1 MEMHLQPLANTCFVS
16 GEAFVDG
23 ARVASY
29 LVRRGPALE
38 IVRYDLLETQAGAF
52 APDGFVACKWVHAF
66 KARRAGENP
75 DRALK
80 LTAENLFVALADPT
94 TEPTPENTRLVQF
107 LALMLE
113 RKKILRPKGLTP
125 DGARSRY
132 EHTRSKAIFEVPA
145 GDLTPEFFVAVQE
158 QLSVLVGVPKAKPE
172 VIAVADEAAPNSATV
187 TCPPAATGCK
197 GPVTAE

>member
-1 MEMHLQPLANTCFVS
+1 MEMHLQPLAATCFVS

-29 LVRRGPALE
+29 LVRSGATLE
-38 IVRYDLLETQAGAF
+38 IVRYDVLEVHAATF
-52 APDGFVACKWVHAF
+52 APEGFVACKWVHAY
-66 KARRAGENP
+66 KARRAGDNP

-113 RKKILRPKGLTP
+113 RKKLLRPKGRSA
-125 DGARSRY
+125 DGARNRY
-132 EHTRSKAIFEVPA
+132 EHAKSKVIFEVPA
-145 GDLTPEFFVAVQE
+145 GDLTPGFFVAVQE
-158 QLSVLVGVPKAKPE
+158 QLSVLVGAPKPKVEAELTQGEGGSDDVGKGGA
-172 VIAVADEAAPNSATV
+172 VISVVE
-187 TCPPAATGCK
+187 
-197 GPVTAE
+197 